1 MVPAV
6 PKPEIVQVFQISAQL
21 EQLCE
26 RYSKFNWFLKIACF
40 RYVGPWGQ
48 DCVSG
53 VHPCLAHSQNLS
65 ELIGH
70 FNGGQNPYRTAVHP
84 SSRGFLERLCRLHLF
99 NRGYHIFL
107 FEMLDRTADIATADD
122 LALET

>member
-6 PKPEIVQVFQISAQL
+6 PKRKITHVVQISAQL

-26 RYSKFNWFLKIACF
+26 KYSKFNWFLKIACF

-65 ELIGH
+65 ELIVH
-70 FNGGQNPYRTAVHP
+70 FDGGQNPYQTAVRARTASSTVSEFLHAGPENEVHHFIEDG
-84 SSRGFLERLCRLHLF
+84 RGWAWARASF
-99 NRGYHIFL
+99 NVL
-107 FEMLDRTADIATADD
+107 
-122 LALET
+122 